1 MGYDASEK
9 AQFDRGNLIFQYTRK
24 QAIADGVLIDLS
36 SSFPS
41 DSRLF
46 TRSLCCTHSVW
57 LLIET
62 AAECDQVEVGMYVWD
77 LCWMCFM
84 AVNAVK
90 ESHCSEV
97 DFNVCLPI
105 GTPEKQLKLVCSP
118 GDEGEPVLTI
128 MLPGED

>member
-1 MGYDASEK
+1 MEYDASENDL
-9 AQFDRGNLIFQYTRK
+9 FDCGNLIFQYTRK

-57 LLIET
+57 VLIET
-62 AAECDQVEVGMYVWD
+62 AAEFDGSSLELVVWD

-97 DFNVCLPI
+97 DFRVCLPI
-105 GTPEKQLKLVCSP
+105 GSPEKQLKLVCSP

-128 MLPGED
+128 MLPDED